1 MIKKTL
7 ALAIG
12 LAGTKLAMAQGFY
25 VDEQSA
31 LRLGDAFSGGAAQA
45 DDASTAFYNPAGL
58 TRLKATQLTL
68 NLSAVSVQSEFKGG
82 STIFDGTTL
91 GGASVQGKKVSADA
105 LDILPSIY
113 FSTPMSENMV
123 FGAYVNAPY
132 ATGTDF
138 GGNSVGRYFATESS
152 ITGIDFGTALG
163 FKVSDNLSFGISM
176 VMQYLSATVAQNLN
190 TSAACLGAEAQL
202 APFTCAGL
210 GITSVGDTTYDSPF
224 EMKGDDFNIG
234 FTAGMLYE
242 FSPESRLGLHYRNL
256 ISHDIQ
262 GKAKLEVPASAETF
276 GSLAG
281 FVDTNAKGTV
291 TLETPSQ
298 ANLSFYQ
305 GLGKFSVQADV
316 QWTQWSSFETLS
328 IKSNDPVIK
337 SVAGPQ
343 TYDWVD
349 SYRYAIGGSYQVSPA
364 LTLRS
369 GFALDKTPIKDSQTK
384 LDFAFDDYQA
394 ISFGLTYAIDQDLAF
409 DFGIQ
414 KTLKQ
419 KRSLNQGDI
428 TDPAQNL
435 SKLDGDVTT
444 DVLSVAA
451 GIKMKF

>member
-12 LAGTKLAMAQGFY
+12 LASAQLSFAQGFY

-58 TRLKATQLTL
+58 TRLKDTQLTI
-68 NLSAVSVQSEFKGG
+68 NLSAVSVQSEFKGD
-82 STIFDGTTL
+82 STTL
-91 GGASVQGKKVSADA
+91 GGAPVNGKKVSADA
-105 LDILPSIY
+105 LDVLPSIY
-113 FSTPMSENMV
+113 FSAPMSENMV
-123 FGAYVNAPY
+123 FGAYLNAPY

-138 GGNSVGRYFATESS
+138 GSNSVGRYFSTESS

-190 TSAACLGAEAQL
+190 TSAACFGAENAGQL
-202 APFTCAGL
+202 PPSSCNNL
-210 GITSVGDTTYDSPF
+210 GITSLGDTTYDSPF
-224 EMKGDDFNIG
+224 ELQGDDLNIG

-242 FSPESRLGLHYRNL
+242 FSPESRLGLHYRNR

-262 GKAKLEVPASAETF
+262 GKAKLEVPASAEPF

-281 FVDTNAKGTV
+281 LVDTNAKGTA

-316 QWTQWSSFETLS
+316 QWTQWSSFETLA
-328 IKSNDPVIK
+328 IKSDDPVIQ

-349 SYRYAIGGSYQVSPA
+349 SYRYAIGGSYQVNPS
-364 LTLRS
+364 LTLRT

-394 ISFGLTYAIDQDLAF
+394 ISFGLTYSMSQDLAF
-409 DFGIQ
+409 DFGMQ

-419 KRSLNQGDI
+419 KRAINQGDI
-428 TDPAQNL
+428 NDPAQNL
-435 SKLDGDVTT
+435 SQLDGDVTT

>member
-7 ALAIG
+7 ALSVG
-12 LAGTKLAMAQGFY
+12 LASAQLSMAQGFY

-58 TRLKATQLTL
+58 TRLKEKQLTI
-68 NLSAVSVQSEFKGG
+68 NLSAVSVQSDFKGD
-82 STIFDGTTL
+82 STTL
-91 GGASVQGKKVSADA
+91 GGTPVQGKKVSADA
-105 LDILPSIY
+105 FDILPSIY
-113 FSTPMSENMV
+113 FSSPMSENMV
-123 FGAYVNAPY
+123 FGAYLNAPY

-138 GGNSVGRYFATESS
+138 GSNSVGRYFATESS

-176 VMQYLSATVAQNLN
+176 VMQYLSATVAQNVN
-190 TSAACLGAEAQL
+190 TSAACKGAELQGDL
-202 APFTCAGL
+202 TPFTCPSL
-210 GITSVGDTTYDSPF
+210 GIADSSLGNTTNDSPF
-224 EMKGDDFNIG
+224 EMEGDDLNIG

-242 FSPESRLGLHYRNL
+242 FSPESRLGFHYRNR

-276 GSLAG
+276 GNLAG
-281 FVDTNAKGTV
+281 LVDTNAKGTA

-328 IKSNDPVIK
+328 IKSDNPVIQG
-337 SVAGPQ
+337 VAGPQ
-343 TYDWVD
+343 IYDWVD
-349 SYRYAIGGSYQVSPA
+349 SYRYAIGGSYQVNPS
-364 LTLRS
+364 LTLRT
-369 GFALDKTPIKDSQTK
+369 GFALDRSPIKDSQTK
-384 LDFAFDDYQA
+384 LDFAFDDYHA
-394 ISFGLTYAIDQDLAF
+394 ISFGLTYDMNEDLAF

-419 KRSLNQGDI
+419 KRSIAQGDI
-428 TDPAQNL
+428 TDPNQNL

-444 DVLSVAA
+444 DVLSLAA